1 MQFFYLMSHLHE
13 RIRSIQYTF
22 SNPSILLLLST
33 MSLVIYLP
41 FLIKRSS
48 IFHPLSIFFSCLVS
62 SSCITFT
69 SLAPPLASSS
79 GLSTLLH
86 VKASYLAILQN

>member
-33 MSLVIYLP
+33 MSHVIYLP

-48 IFHPLSIFFSCLVS
+48 IFHPLSNFFFFSVWLAVPA
-62 SSCITFT
+62 
-69 SLAPPLASSS
+69 SLL
-79 GLSTLLH
+79 LLLH
-86 VKASYLAILQN
+86 LLWPVLQD